1 MEIYLTLGLAIGF
14 LLGGVVVWFF
24 MRQGADNARDI
35 ANAESNT
42 LLAVANEKYIS
53 IENLRK
59 ELLSQLETSKI
70 EIQELRK
77 NKAELSVSL
86 AAEQQRGSSTGE
98 QLQAAKV
105 EIDTLNQQLEG
116 LKNQL
121 QKSQQDLTAA
131 VATLESER
139 QTLAT
144 SAKLLD
150 DTKTALTEQLRQ
162 IVQQIPGKISE
173 ENRVK
178 LDDVLKP
185 FRERLQD
192 LQKTVIET
200 SQSGVEKN
208 AELSQQIKSLSDQ
221 SLLVSQS
228 AVNLT
233 NALKGS
239 SKTQGAWGELILDRT
254 LELTGLRKGEDY
266 VTQSNVKDDLGANF
280 RPDVVVNLPNGK
292 HIVIDSKVSIKDYDL
307 YTSAEDATQ
316 KQAYAKAHL
325 ESIKKHIAD
334 LSGKAYESKVD
345 NTPSFTVMFIP
356 IESAFALALDSD
368 SNLFQ
373 LALRAG
379 IVFATPTT
387 LLAMLR
393 TIEFGWRQE
402 RQQKNVDDIIKKTTD
417 LYDKFVLFY
426 DSLSDVESRLSQ
438 AQAALTKSKE
448 QLQTGTGSLVKRV
461 DAIRLLGLKP
471 KKSLPTHLFDEPIDV
486 DIPLIENGLN
496 ES

>member
-1 MEIYLTLGLAIGF
+1 MEINLIAGFVIGMF
-14 LLGGVVVWFF
+14 LSGVVVWFF
-24 MRQGADNARDI
+24 IRQRTDNVRDA
-35 ANAESNT
+35 ANAQASMQ
-42 LLAVANEKYIS
+42 LAVANEKYIA
-53 IENLRK
+53 IENIK
-59 ELLSQLETSKI
+59 NEFSSQLEVLKNKI
-70 EIQELRK
+70 EESHKNETELAV
-77 NKAELSVSL
+77 NL
-86 AAEQQRGSSTGE
+86 AGEQQRNRNIDQ
-98 QLQAAKV
+98 QLSDAKV
-105 EIDTLNQQLEG
+105 EIDTLNQQLER
-116 LKNQL
+116 LKSEL

-131 VATLESER
+131 LATLESER

-150 DTKTALTEQLRQ
+150 DTKLALTEQLRQ

-173 ENRVK
+173 ENKIK

-185 FRERLQD
+185 FKERLQD

-266 VTQSNVKDDLGANF
+266 VIQSNVKDDLGANF
-280 RPDVVVNLPNGK
+280 RPDVVVNLPDGK

-307 YTSAEDATQ
+307 YTSAQDATQ
-316 KQAYAKAHL
+316 KQAHAKAHL
-325 ESIKKHIAD
+325 ESIKKHIGD

-373 LALRAG
+373 LGLRAG

-426 DSLSDVESRLSQ
+426 DSLSEVESRLSQ
-438 AQAALTKSKE
+438 AQAALTKSKD

-471 KKSLPTHLFDEPIDV
+471 KKSLPVHLLDEPVDV
-486 DIPLIENGLN
+486 DIPLIEN
-496 ES
+496 ESE